1 MAEIFLSL
9 HRPPSASVWLAPR
22 DSQIRPSPRLD
33 CHSRHKNAQLIFLLN
48 AKMSIT
54 SRFCVLKVMIRKQWN
69 FLFNILGT
77 LTEFS
82 INRGRF
88 RKYIF
93 YYSEKMNL

>member
-9 HRPPSASVWLAPR
+9 RRPPSASVWLAPR

-54 SRFCVLKVMIRKQWN
+54 SRFCVLKVMIVMIQKQ
-69 FLFNILGT
+69 
-77 LTEFS
+77 
-82 INRGRF
+82 
-88 RKYIF
+88 
-93 YYSEKMNL
+93 